1 MRVRVCV
8 RICTRVG
15 KERKGRDGVTFF
27 SSWTWKEKKMMIY
40 LELDLGEEEEED
52 ISTST

>member
-1 MRVRVCV
+1 MCVRVCV
-8 RICTRVG
+8 RLRTRVG
-15 KERKGRDGVTFF
+15 KERKRPGDFF

-40 LELDLGEEEEED
+40 LELDLGEEEED

>member
-1 MRVRVCV
+1 MR
-8 RICTRVG
+8 
-15 KERKGRDGVTFF
+15 KEGRDGVTFF
-27 SSWTWKEKKMMIY
+27 RAGLGKKEKMMIY